1 MFHHITT
8 NQCPRPSQA
17 SCREDR
23 HTTAVKSA
31 SHTHTYRKCNVNV
44 WKVQAPPLM
53 NAQLECS
60 IGSKHAI
67 DKAMV
72 SKSDPLTANFHSVN
86 WFFFSSNIYILQ
98 YFSPVTSIQLRR
110 NKIPKS
116 PNILPQE
123 KNRRYMLVGGVSLR
137 TVRAI
142 STGQKLWARV
152 GDVTPGNNMYVQL
165 ALFIEEKPNYRTID
179 HLRC

>member
-8 NQCPRPSQA
+8 NQCSRPSQA

-72 SKSDPLTANFHSVN
+72 SKLDPLTANFH
-86 WFFFSSNIYILQ
+86 FSSNIYILQ
-98 YFSPVTSIQLRR
+98 YFSPVTSIRLRW

-123 KNRRYMLVGGVSLR
+123 KNRCYMLVGGVSLQ
-137 TVRAI
+137 TVWAI
-142 STGQKLWARV
+142 SIGQRSWARV

-165 ALFIEEKPNYRTID
+165 APFIEEKPNYGTID
-179 HLRC
+179 HLWY